1 MCFKI
6 FQFDFLYFLKLN
18 IVILLR
24 SWGLSPNQRCD
35 VNQADVAPLMSSLAG
50 VSIPVNNV
58 GVLPVDYVSDD
69 DITKARMLRSNA
81 MQISAQYQ
89 KSLEQ
94 AKQKTIYFIPFGM
107 FLFDIE
113 LSNYFLQNKRLFVK
127 YINWCTNYC

>member
-1 MCFKI
+1 M
-6 FQFDFLYFLKLN
+6 
-18 IVILLR
+18 LLR

-69 DITKARMLRSNA
+69 DITKARVLLSNA

-107 FLFDIE
+107 FLFVIE

-127 YINWCTNYC
+127 YIN

>member
-113 LSNYFLQNKRLFVK
+113 LSNYFLQNKRLL
-127 YINWCTNYC
+127 